1 MLYQE
6 MGMYFIL
13 YTIRVNMPL
22 LGKGGNLTNQGQC
35 VSEQCNH
42 ENPIS
47 HPELKG
53 NQHES
58 EEKQAAGPGS
68 LPLTIQLIFPN
79 TRSKRYVWLCRQ
91 RLGISKNKLSK
102 EKPFRPVTTFGMIL
116 IIGENE
122 NDWGGRYQSEKKKKK
137 ERRVVDYKALLFLIP
152 GTAKHCSS

>member
-6 MGMYFIL
+6 MGMDFIL

-47 HPELKG
+47 HPELKR
-53 NQHES
+53 NRHES

-68 LPLTIQLIFPN
+68 LPSTILACLFQY
-79 TRSKRYVWLCRQ
+79 KKQ
-91 RLGISKNKLSK
+91 EISVAMQAK
-102 EKPFRPVTTFGMIL
+102 V
-116 IIGENE
+116 
-122 NDWGGRYQSEKKKKK
+122 RYQ
-137 ERRVVDYKALLFLIP
+137 
-152 GTAKHCSS
+152 